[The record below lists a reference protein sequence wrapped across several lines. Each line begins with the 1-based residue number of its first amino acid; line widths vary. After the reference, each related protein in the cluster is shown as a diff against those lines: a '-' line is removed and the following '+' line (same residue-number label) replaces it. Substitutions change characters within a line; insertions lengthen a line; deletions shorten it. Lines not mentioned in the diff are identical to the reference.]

1 MLYRIVT
8 VSNQCWIR
16 DWGSYGTTWNFKLPS
31 YLKVCT
37 MRYARHPFDIF
48 IPADI
53 IFNHSSLQFSCS
65 DCFFHSSELHF
76 AQADYLQAL
85 EMDPENQAVK
95 SRLSIVYNEFGI
107 LDYYDR
113 HYLESIDHLTAAIR
127 FNPRIAA
134 YYLSRARARY
144 MIEVRERL
152 RPFCVTQYPMQLRG
166 LNVAFFHTGYRRR
179 QKRRAH
185 VCLPGPRQ
193 QGTPLDIFTT
203 VSWKNS
209 KWRHEEPFG
218 KSRCTCSRGYN

>member
-144 MIEVRERL
+144 MIEVRE
-152 RPFCVTQYPMQLRG
+152 TQ
-166 LNVAFFHTGYRRR
+166 
-179 QKRRAH
+179 
-185 VCLPGPRQ
+185 
-193 QGTPLDIFTT
+193 T
-203 VSWKNS
+203 VLCDTISNAIARIKCS
-209 KWRHEEPFG
+209 VFSHRIQTAPET
-218 KSRCTCSRGYN
+218 TCSCLLTWTPTTRNSSRYFHDCFLEEL